1 MNKNKVIEFKDV
13 NKSFGRE
20 SVLKSVTIS
29 FEKGKIYGI
38 CGRNGSGKT
47 VFMKLSAGF
56 LKTTSG
62 EVWVQGKQIGKDC
75 DFPEKMGIMIEHPGF
90 LKTKSGFSN
99 LKFLA
104 EIRNEITDEEIHR
117 AMEVVGLDW
126 KEKKWVGRYSMG
138 MRQRLGIAQAI
149 MEKPEILLLDEP
161 INGLDTEG
169 ANEVRN
175 LLKRLRDEGTTIL
188 LASHLREDLEEMCD
202 EIYYLADGKLNHL
215 TL

>member
-75 DFPEKMGIMIEHPGF
+75 DF
-90 LKTKSGFSN
+90 SG
-99 LKFLA
+99 K
-104 EIRNEITDEEIHR
+104 
-117 AMEVVGLDW
+117 
-126 KEKKWVGRYSMG
+126 
-138 MRQRLGIAQAI
+138 
-149 MEKPEILLLDEP
+149 
-161 INGLDTEG
+161 NGNND
-169 ANEVRN
+169 
-175 LLKRLRDEGTTIL
+175 
-188 LASHLREDLEEMCD
+188 
-202 EIYYLADGKLNHL
+202 
-215 TL
+215 